1 MNEEYLKSA
10 REVIGDFLKQM
21 REGKGISRYNVAKQA
36 GWERIDPVVRIE
48 NGETYNIDTLLRYLK
63 ATDIYIFFSEK
74 NKSNPDA
81 TAILFFCDFLL
92 YLSIN
97 APCYLSTE

>member
-1 MNEEYLKSA
+1 MSEEYLKSA
-10 REVIGDFLKQM
+10 REVIGDFLKQT
-21 REGKGISRYNVAKQA
+21 REGKGLSRYNVAKQA

-48 NGETYNIDTLLRYLK
+48 RGENYSIDTLLRYLK

-81 TAILFFCDFLL
+81 TLDMMQAINKNDPKL
-92 YLSIN
+92 
-97 APCYLSTE
+97 